1 MIIGT
6 NSSFFV
12 TQNNSFINSYNV
24 IEQLNKKN
32 KLIHLPN
39 YTYNFFYFALRFKSS
54 SEYDFIKKIS
64 ENINVL
70 SDSLNLINAEISY
83 AKFLELEENV
93 DFYNKQSELQECND
107 NINKIKNIYEM
118 NIFNKNVYKS
128 IIMPSLSSLTISSDL
143 FLNNINCDIFV
154 KLLDL
159 FLAVPMYFIDDD
171 HDQVIRKKFFQAGD
185 YSKYGSEIS
194 YYFLS
199 NFWLKLQNSNVA
211 KLIYEIISF
220 CYSCLE
226 SGDYHKFYDTSKDYV
241 NVFGYNYF
249 ELAVALNKSDFVK
262 IKKYLAF
269 IYNFLPDHIIA
280 EIENN
285 RY

>member
-32 KLIHLPN
+32 NTLHLPN

-93 DFYNKQSELQECND
+93 DFYNKQIQLIME
-107 NINKIKNIYEM
+107 NIRDFIVLHYKTNKTN
-118 NIFNKNVYKS
+118 
-128 IIMPSLSSLTISSDL
+128 T
-143 FLNNINCDIFV
+143 
-154 KLLDL
+154 
-159 FLAVPMYFIDDD
+159 
-171 HDQVIRKKFFQAGD
+171 
-185 YSKYGSEIS
+185 
-194 YYFLS
+194 
-199 NFWLKLQNSNVA
+199 NFW
-211 KLIYEIISF
+211 
-220 CYSCLE
+220 
-226 SGDYHKFYDTSKDYV
+226 KD
-241 NVFGYNYF
+241 
-249 ELAVALNKSDFVK
+249 
-262 IKKYLAF
+262 IK
-269 IYNFLPDHIIA
+269 
-280 EIENN
+280 
-285 RY
+285 